1 MEKMSNN
8 GRVINW
14 FEIPVLDM
22 PRAVKFYEATF
33 DVTLV
38 PFGMPGMQMFSFPA
52 DDSAGA
58 TSGALVKEESVK
70 PGSDGVTIYLNANP
84 DIAQV
89 VGRAEVA
96 GAQIIVPKTFIND
109 EIGYFAIV
117 IDSEGNRIGLHAE
130 K

>member
-38 PFGMPGMQMFSFPA
+38 PFGMPGMQMFCFPA

-58 TSGALVKEESVK
+58 TSGALVKEEK
-70 PGSDGVTIYLNANP
+70 ARL
-84 DIAQV
+84 
-89 VGRAEVA
+89 A
-96 GAQIIVPKTFIND
+96 GKGKAAMAD
-109 EIGYFAIV
+109 L
-117 IDSEGNRIGLHAE
+117 S
-130 K
+130 